1 MIENEIRDH
10 LLGIIPDLKAIY
22 IFGSFAKGEMTK
34 DSDIDIGIISSLKLS
49 PATIFNTA
57 QELAA
62 ILNRD
67 VDLLDIEQ
75 VPLVMQFQV
84 ISTGKNIY
92 AKYPLELLEFET
104 RITSMYQRFNEERR
118 FIVEEIVNSG
128 KILS

>member
-1 MIENEIRDH
+1 MENEIRDR
-10 LLGIIPDLKAIY
+10 LLGIMPKLKAIY
-22 IFGSFAKGEMTK
+22 VFGSFAKDEANK
-34 DSDIDIGIISSLKLS
+34 DSDIDIGIISEDRLS
-49 PATIFNTA
+49 PSATFDMA
-57 QELAA
+57 QQLAVL
-62 ILNRD
+62 INCD

-104 RITSMYQRFNEERR
+104 RIISMYQRFNEERKY
-118 FIVEEIVNSG
+118 IVGEIINSG

>member
-1 MIENEIRDH
+1 MENEIRDH

-34 DSDIDIGIISSLKLS
+34 ESDIDIGIISSLKLS
-49 PATIFNTA
+49 PAAIFNTA

-92 AKYPLELLEFET
+92 AKYPVELLEFET
-104 RITSMYQRFNEERR
+104 RITSMYQRFNEERKY
-118 FIVEEIVNSG
+118 IVQEIVNSG
-128 KILS
+128 KILL

>member
-1 MIENEIRDH
+1 MENEIRDQ
-10 LLGIIPDLKAIY
+10 LLEIVPDLKAIY
-22 IFGSFAKGEMTK
+22 LFGSFAKSEVTK
-34 DSDIDIGIISSLKLS
+34 DSDVDIISSHKLS
-49 PATIFNTA
+49 PAAIFNIA
-57 QELAA
+57 QEFAA

-67 VDLLDIEQ
+67 IDLLDIEE

-104 RITSMYQRFNEERR
+104 RITSMYQRFNEERK
-118 FIVEEIVNSG
+118 FILEEILNSG